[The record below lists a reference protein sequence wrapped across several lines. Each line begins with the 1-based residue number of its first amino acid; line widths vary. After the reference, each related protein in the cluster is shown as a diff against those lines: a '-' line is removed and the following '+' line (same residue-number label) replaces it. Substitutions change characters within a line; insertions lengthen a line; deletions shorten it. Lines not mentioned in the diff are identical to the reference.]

1 MQRRA
6 FLTGAAALSAD
17 VKPSR
22 GRVADFQAI
31 RADFPWVDQQ
41 TFLNSAGSH
50 PISVQSGRAMEKY
63 IAAKVRGPSSGAEF
77 AGPRLE
83 DVKALFARLINAK
96 PSEIA
101 FVQSTMMG
109 ENVVVAGLGIPAGGG
124 NVVTDELHYNGSL
137 YLYKTLERAGLD
149 LRIVRHR
156 DWQIDVRDVAK
167 AIDRKT
173 KLIAMT
179 LVSNINGFQHDARSL
194 SDLAHAHGA
203 YLYAD
208 IVQAAG
214 AVPIDVRAMGIDFAS
229 CSTYKWLMGERGLGY
244 LYVREES
251 QGAALKPTQFGDR
264 QYSNFLYHNFP
275 YTTPAQTAFTW
286 EPVGGASRYEV
297 GNVAN
302 IVASGQSEALR
313 FILELGVEK
322 IQQHAMP
329 LIERVRKEVPRL
341 GYPSITPPGAQTPIA
356 SFLVKDPAMTAA
368 KLRKAAVVAKVKW
381 NQLRVSVSVFNNQAD
396 VDRLMEALA

>member
-1 MQRRA
+1 MKRRA
-6 FLTGAAALSAD
+6 FLTSAAALAAD
-17 VKPSR
+17 VKPSP
-22 GRVADFQAI
+22 GRLADFQAI
-31 RADFPWVDQQ
+31 RARFPWVNEQ
-41 TFLNSAGSH
+41 TFLNPAGFH
-50 PISVQSGRAMEKY
+50 PISVESGRAMERY
-63 IAAKVRGPSSGAEF
+63 IAAKVRGPAAGAEF
-77 AGPRLE
+77 AGPKLE
-83 DVKALFARLINAK
+83 EVKALFARLINAK

-109 ENVVVAGLGIPAGGG
+109 ENVVVAGLGIPAGSG

-137 YLYKTLERAGLD
+137 YLYKTLEKAGLD
-149 LRIVRHR
+149 LRIVKHR
-156 DWQIDVRDVAK
+156 DWQIYVNDVAK
-167 AIDRKT
+167 ATDRKT

-179 LVSNINGFQHDARSL
+179 LVSNINGFEHNTRGL

-244 LYVREES
+244 LYVREEL
-251 QGAALKPTQFGDR
+251 QGSALKPTQFGDR
-264 QYSNFLYHNFP
+264 QYDNFLYHNFP
-275 YTTPAQTAFTW
+275 YTPPRETAFSW
-286 EPVGGASRYEV
+286 EPLGGASRYEV

-302 IVASGQSEALR
+302 IVAAGQSEALR
-313 FILELGVEK
+313 FILDLGVENIRK
-322 IQQHAMP
+322 HAMP

-356 SFLVKDPAMTAA
+356 SFLVKDPALTVA
-368 KLRKAAVVAKVKW
+368 KLRKARVTAKVKW
-381 NQLRVSVSVFNNQAD
+381 NQLRVSVSVFNNQTD
-396 VDRLMEALA
+396 VDRLLEALA